1 MKPALDP
8 TALDQL
14 FRKAHTFNKFSDQPV
29 GEQTIRE
36 LYELLKWGPTSM
48 NAQPGRYV
56 FVHSAAARERLIPAM
71 IAANAEKT
79 RKAPLTVIVAMDTQF
94 YDHLPTQFKAY
105 DARPMFAGNA
115 PLADATAFRNSSL
128 QGAYLMLAA
137 RSLGLDCGPMSGF
150 DAAKVDAEFFPD
162 GHWKSN
168 FIVNMGYGLETGGHY
183 PRGPRLPFA
192 DAAQIL

>member
-79 RKAPLTVIVAMDTQF
+79 RKAPL
-94 YDHLPTQFKAY
+94 L
-105 DARPMFAGNA
+105 
-115 PLADATAFRNSSL
+115 SL
-128 QGAYLMLAA
+128 I
-137 RSLGLDCGPMSGF
+137 
-150 DAAKVDAEFFPD
+150 
-162 GHWKSN
+162 H
-168 FIVNMGYGLETGGHY
+168 I
-183 PRGPRLPFA
+183 
-192 DAAQIL
+192 

>member
-1 MKPALDP
+1 MKPVLDP
-8 TALDQL
+8 VVLDQL
-14 FRKAHTFNKFSDQPV
+14 FREAHTFNKFADRPV
-29 GEQTIRE
+29 AEQTVRD

-56 FVHSAAARERLIPAM
+56 FLHSATARERLVPAM

-94 YDHLPTQFKAY
+94 FEHLPTQFKAY

-115 PLADATAFRNSSL
+115 ALADATAFRNSSL

-137 RSLGLDCGPMSGF
+137 RALGLDCGPMSGF

-162 GHWKSN
+162 GRWKTN
-168 FIVNMGYGLETGGHY
+168 FIVNMGYGLEAGGHY
-183 PRGPRLPFA
+183 PRGSRLGFDEVA
-192 DAAQIL
+192 RIL